1 MVLTVSDELNEVRY
15 RLVQID
21 SVKHDQFEVSVLE
34 GPHQADSDDSFP
46 GHVLLDAPLSLRPM
60 TADWSVFS
68 R

>member
-21 SVKHDQFEVSVLE
+21 SVKHDRFEVSVLE
-34 GPHQADSDDSFP
+34 GPHQADSDHSFP